1 MICPNDFR
9 IFGQFCLDVSVFF
22 RVVVQKSP
30 SFCQHLSENLDKT
43 ATAQISTK
51 QTCEPAADSSH
62 SLLVTEKRGLA
73 SGGYW
78 GKLEVENEICGEV
91 WHINY
96 GLGERIRKARVR
108 AGLTQSQLA
117 EMIGMTNKHLSTV
130 ERGMF
135 ELHADA
141 VRQISEVLGVSADYL
156 IFDERRNSP
165 LDEALLKAHLLPE
178 EVQDEAADVIEAF
191 MAIQMVRKEVA
202 KEDSSDE
209 E

>member
-1 MICPNDFR
+1 M
-9 IFGQFCLDVSVFF
+9 
-22 RVVVQKSP
+22 
-30 SFCQHLSENLDKT
+30 SENLDKT

-51 QTCEPAADSSH
+51 RTCEPAADSSH

-191 MAIQMVRKEVA
+191 MAIQMARKEVA

>member
-1 MICPNDFR
+1 MLTYAEYAPLANVLPPSHKR
-9 IFGQFCLDVSVFF
+9 FF
-22 RVVVQKSP
+22 RRITGFNNLSSEFRTEYELEDDP
-30 SFCQHLSENLDKT
+30 NGSSFCD
-43 ATAQISTK
+43 AGG
-51 QTCEPAADSSH
+51 
-62 SLLVTEKRGLA
+62 KRGLA

-96 GLGERIRKARVR
+96 GLGERIRRARVR

-191 MAIQMVRKEVA
+191 MAIQMARKEVA